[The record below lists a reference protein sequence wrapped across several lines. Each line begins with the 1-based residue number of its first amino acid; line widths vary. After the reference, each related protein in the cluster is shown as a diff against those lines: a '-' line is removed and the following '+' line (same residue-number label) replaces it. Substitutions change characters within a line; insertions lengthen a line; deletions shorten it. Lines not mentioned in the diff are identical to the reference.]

1 MTSNAAGQ
9 DPASAQHSWDAVDL
23 LRHAGNCHPRAVR
36 LELAWC
42 FSLPRSLNSVCHPKL
57 PHPPQHV
64 WWADYEG
71 RESYQDD
78 YNELQVADDEEFVHF
93 EAYEQ
98 DLVSHSEEEVVQQSP
113 L

>member
-1 MTSNAAGQ
+1 M
-9 DPASAQHSWDAVDL
+9 DEI
-23 LRHAGNCHPRAVR
+23 
-36 LELAWC
+36 LEEYDTERGVSIGDIS
-42 FSLPRSLNSVCHPKL
+42 FYDR
-57 PHPPQHV
+57 
-64 WWADYEG
+64 DYEG

-78 YNELQVADDEEFVHF
+78 YNELQVADDEDFVHF